1 MSLRSSVRTEKI
13 VAAAALLFARQG
25 YHGTSTREIAR
36 IAEVSENTLFR
47 HFDTKEDIFWSALR
61 FHAPALIPRKDL
73 LDRLRIGEAPEVVLP
88 KILEMLTDTVQFRP
102 EVIRLI
108 GVAVLELPEKAEALC
123 RDLISPLFS
132 EISQYLA
139 KSVEKREVMEV
150 DPILLAVSLMAMVL
164 MDPHLSNLTLG
175 NGSSRAHGRDA
186 IRAYSKFWL
195 DVLSPRL
202 PGSSMPVG
210 GTIGQTSI

>member
-36 IAEVSENTLFR
+36 LADVSENTLFR
-47 HFDTKEDIFWSALR
+47 HFDHKEDIFWSALR
-61 FHAPALIPRKDL
+61 SNVAALKPRRDL
-73 LDRLRIGEAPEVVLP
+73 LAGIRAGDIPEVVLP
-88 KILEMLTDTVQFRP
+88 QILELLMDTVKYKP

-108 GVAVLELPEKAEALC
+108 AVAVLELHGKGEALC

-139 KSVEKREVMEV
+139 SSVEKGEVVEV
-150 DPILLAVSLMAMVL
+150 DPTLLAASLMAMVL
-164 MDPHLSNLTLG
+164 IHPQLSKLTERD
-175 NGSSRAHGRDA
+175 GSSLTDRRDA
-186 IRAYSKFWL
+186 VHVYSKFWL
-195 DVLSPRL
+195 DVLSPKR
-202 PGSSMPVG
+202 PASPTPIVKAPE
-210 GTIGQTSI
+210 